1 MKKEIERELQPEPE
15 DQPGEGAE
23 GGSGSSDA
31 QEPPGAPTDSESA
44 VGDTDQHSES

>member
-1 MKKEIERELQPEPE
+1 MDKQTESEPQPAPE

-23 GGSGSSDA
+23 GGSRSEDA
-31 QEPPGAPTDSESA
+31 EQSPAAPTKSDSA